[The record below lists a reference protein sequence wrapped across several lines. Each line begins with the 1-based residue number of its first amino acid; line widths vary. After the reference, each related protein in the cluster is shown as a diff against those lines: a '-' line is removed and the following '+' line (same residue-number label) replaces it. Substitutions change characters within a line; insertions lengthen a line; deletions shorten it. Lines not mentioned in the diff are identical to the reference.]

1 MTRFADILFNLMAL
15 FIAIYLGVDIFYR
28 FVDAQLL
35 TTKSTGTAAVAFS
48 TRIMEKQHPPA
59 HYEKISQRGLIGG
72 PAVSR
77 KEKAEEMGAEQIA
90 ALKPTSLNIVLLGT
104 VSGPQRVAFAVMEEK
119 KGKKKQGLYHTGDK
133 VQGAIIKQIL
143 RGKVILEV
151 RGKDEILEMEQAKTG
166 KRGSGRARSVS
177 RGDGYTI
184 TVGHDDLQKSLGN
197 INSLLTQVRIRPLI
211 KNGKP
216 DGLVLSHVKP
226 GSIFSK
232 LGLKNGD
239 VVKKIDDKEIKS
251 PDDAFAFYN
260 RLKSGAELSLEI
272 NRGSDTKT
280 LNYRFE

>member
-1 MTRFADILFNLMAL
+1 MTRFSEILFNLIAL
-15 FIAIYLGVDIFYR
+15 FIVVYVGVDIFYR
-28 FVDAQLL
+28 IMDAQLL
-35 TTKSTGTAAVAFS
+35 TVKSPETAAGTFS
-48 TRIMEKQHPPA
+48 TRTQEKQPPPV
-59 HYEKISQRGLIGG
+59 HYDKIAQRGLLGG
-72 PAVSR
+72 PAAGR
-77 KEKAEEMGAEQIA
+77 EEKPEEMGAEQIA

-119 KGKKKQGLYHTGDK
+119 GKRKQGLYQTGDM
-133 VQGAIIKQIL
+133 VQGALIKKVL
-143 RGKVILEV
+143 RGKVIIEV
-151 RGKDEILEMEQAKTG
+151 KGKDEILEMEQAKAG
-166 KRGSGRARSVS
+166 KRGGAGTGRRN
-177 RGDGYTI
+177 DGYTI
-184 TVGHDDLQKSLGN
+184 TVAHDDLQKSLGN

-239 VVKKIDDKEIKS
+239 VVKKIDDKLIKS

-272 NRGSDTKT
+272 KRGNKTKT

>member
-1 MTRFADILFNLMAL
+1 MTRFYDILFNLMAL

-28 FVDAQLL
+28 FMDAQML
-35 TTKSTGTAAVAFS
+35 TVKSTETAARTFT
-48 TRIMEKQHPPA
+48 TRTKEKQPPPA
-59 HYEKISQRGLIGG
+59 HYDKISQRGLLGG
-72 PAVSR
+72 PTVGR
-77 KEKAEEMGAEQIA
+77 EEKTEEMGAEQIA
-90 ALKPTSLNIVLLGT
+90 ALKPTRLNIVLMGT
-104 VSGPQRVAFAVMEEK
+104 VYGPERVAFAVMEEK
-119 KGKKKQGLYHTGDK
+119 GKKKQGLYQTGDK
-133 VQGAIIKQIL
+133 VQGAVIKKVL

-151 RGKDEILEMEQAKTG
+151 KGKDEILEMEQAKGG
-166 KRGSGRARSVS
+166 KRGSRGTGAGR

-239 VVKKIDDKEIKS
+239 VVKKIDNKEIKS

-260 RLKSGAELSLEI
+260 RLKSGAALSLEI
-272 NRGSDTKT
+272 DRGSDTKT

>member
-28 FVDAQLL
+28 FMDAQLL
-35 TTKSTGTAAVAFS
+35 TINSSETAAGTFS
-48 TRIMEKQHPPA
+48 SRTMEKQPPPA
-59 HYEKISQRGLIGG
+59 HYDKISQRGLIGG
-72 PAVSR
+72 PTVSR
-77 KEKAEEMGAEQIA
+77 EEKTEEMGEEQIA

-119 KGKKKQGLYHTGDK
+119 GKKRQGLYQTGDK
-133 VQGAIIKQIL
+133 VQGALIKKVM

-151 RGKDEILEMEQAKTG
+151 NGKDEILEMEQAKTG
-166 KRGSGRARSVS
+166 KRGSRGAGRRE
-177 RGDGYTI
+177 DEYTI
-184 TVGHDDLQKSLGN
+184 TVGRDDLQKSLGN

-226 GSIFSK
+226 GSIFAK

-239 VVKKIDDKEIKS
+239 VVKKIDNKEIKS

-272 NRGSDTKT
+272 GRGSETKT

>member
-1 MTRFADILFNLMAL
+1 MTRFYNILFNLMAL

-28 FVDAQLL
+28 FMDAQLL
-35 TTKSTGTAAVAFS
+35 TVNSPETAAGTFS
-48 TRIMEKQHPPA
+48 TRTMEKQPPPA
-59 HYEKISQRGLIGG
+59 HYDKISQRGLLGS
-72 PAVSR
+72 PTVDR
-77 KEKAEEMGAEQIA
+77 EEKAEEMGAEQIA

-104 VSGPQRVAFAVMEEK
+104 VYGPERVAFAVMEEK
-119 KGKKKQGLYHTGDK
+119 GKKKQGLYQTGDN
-133 VQGAIIKQIL
+133 VQGAVIKKVL

-151 RGKDEILEMEQAKTG
+151 KGKDEILEMEQAKTG
-166 KRGSGRARSVS
+166 KQGSRGAGAGS

-239 VVKKIDDKEIKS
+239 VVKKIDNKEIKS

-260 RLKSGAELSLEI
+260 RLKSGTELSLEI

>member
-1 MTRFADILFNLMAL
+1 MTRFYNILFNLMAL

-28 FVDAQLL
+28 FMDAQLL
-35 TTKSTGTAAVAFS
+35 TVNSPETAAGTFS
-48 TRIMEKQHPPA
+48 TRTKEKQPPPA
-59 HYEKISQRGLIGG
+59 HYDKISRRGLLGG
-72 PAVSR
+72 PSIDR
-77 KEKAEEMGAEQIA
+77 NEKTEEMGAEQIA
-90 ALKPTSLNIVLLGT
+90 ALKPTRLNIVLLGT
-104 VSGPQRVAFAVMEEK
+104 VYGPERVAFAVMEEK
-119 KGKKKQGLYHTGDK
+119 GKKKQGLYQTGDNI
-133 VQGAIIKQIL
+133 QGAVIKKVL

-151 RGKDEILEMEQAKTG
+151 KGKDEILEMEQAKTG
-166 KRGSGRARSVS
+166 KQGSRGTGAGNK
-177 RGDGYTI
+177 GDGYTI

-239 VVKKIDDKEIKS
+239 VVKKIDNKEIKS

>member
-1 MTRFADILFNLMAL
+1 M
-15 FIAIYLGVDIFYR
+15 
-28 FVDAQLL
+28 DAQLL
-35 TTKSTGTAAVAFS
+35 TINSSETAAGTFS
-48 TRIMEKQHPPA
+48 GRTMEKQPSPA
-59 HYEKISQRGLIGG
+59 HYDKISQRGLIGG
-72 PAVSR
+72 PTVSR
-77 KEKAEEMGAEQIA
+77 EEKTEEMAEEQIA

-104 VSGPQRVAFAVMEEK
+104 VSGPQRIAFAVMEE
-119 KGKKKQGLYHTGDK
+119 KGKKKQGLYQTGDK
-133 VQGAIIKQIL
+133 VQGAIIKKVL

-151 RGKDEILEMEQAKTG
+151 KGKDEILEMEQAKTG
-166 KRGSGRARSVS
+166 KRGAGRTGSGS

-239 VVKKIDDKEIKS
+239 VVKKIDNKEIKS

-260 RLKSGAELSLEI
+260 RLKSGTELSLEI

>member
-1 MTRFADILFNLMAL
+1 MTRFSEILFNLIAL
-15 FIAIYLGVDIFYR
+15 FIAVYMGVDIFYR
-28 FVDAQLL
+28 FMDAQLL
-35 TTKSTGTAAVAFS
+35 TVKSPETAAGTFR
-48 TRIMEKQHPPA
+48 TRAMEKQPSPA
-59 HYEKISQRGLIGG
+59 HYDKIGQRGLLGG
-72 PAVSR
+72 PDTGR
-77 KEKAEEMGAEQIA
+77 EEKTEEMGAEQIA

-119 KGKKKQGLYHTGDK
+119 GKKKQGLYQTGDM
-133 VQGAIIKQIL
+133 VQGALIKKVM

-151 RGKDEILEMEQAKTG
+151 KGKDEILEMEQAKTG
-166 KRGSGRARSVS
+166 KRGSRGAGAGR

-226 GSIFSK
+226 GSIFAK

-239 VVKKIDDKEIKS
+239 VVRKIDNKLIKS

-272 NRGSDTKT
+272 NRGSETKT

>member
-1 MTRFADILFNLMAL
+1 MTRFAEILFNLIAL
-15 FIAIYLGVDIFYR
+15 FVAVYIGVDIFYR
-28 FVDAQLL
+28 FVGAELL
-35 TTKSTGTAAVAFS
+35 TVTSPQTAAGTFS
-48 TRIMEKQHPPA
+48 ARATEKQPPLA
-59 HYEKISQRGLIGG
+59 RYAKISQRSLMGG
-72 PAVSR
+72 PTLER
-77 KEKAEEMGAEQIA
+77 EEKKEVIDEEQIA
-90 ALKPTSLNIVLLGT
+90 ALKPTSLSIVLLGT
-104 VSGPQRVAFAVMEEK
+104 VSGPERVAFAVMEEK
-119 KGKKKQGLYHTGDK
+119 GKKEQGLYQTGDEI
-133 VQGAIIKQIL
+133 QGARIKKVL

-151 RGKDEILEMEQAKTG
+151 KGKDEILEMEQAKAG
-166 KRGSGRARSVS
+166 KGKPGSAGAGR

-184 TVGHDDLQKSLGN
+184 TVAQDDLQKSLGN

-226 GSIFSK
+226 GSIFDK

-239 VVKKIDDKEIKS
+239 VVKKIDNKEIKS

-272 NRGSDTKT
+272 GRGSETKT

>member
-1 MTRFADILFNLMAL
+1 MTRLSEILFNLMAL
-15 FIAIYLGVDIFYR
+15 FIAVYMGVDIFYR
-28 FVDAQLL
+28 FMDAQLL
-35 TTKSTGTAAVAFS
+35 TVTSPETAAGTFS
-48 TRIMEKQHPPA
+48 ARAKEKQPPPA
-59 HYEKISQRGLIGG
+59 HYDKIGQRGLLGG
-72 PAVSR
+72 PTR
-77 KEKAEEMGAEQIA
+77 EREEKAEEMGAEQIA

-119 KGKKKQGLYHTGDK
+119 GKKKQGLYQTGDM
-133 VQGAIIKQIL
+133 VQGALIKKVL
-143 RGKVILEV
+143 RGKVIIEV
-151 RGKDEILEMEQAKTG
+151 KGKDEILEMEQAKTG
-166 KRGSGRARSVS
+166 KRGSRGTGAGRQD
-177 RGDGYTI
+177 DGYTI
-184 TVGHDDLQKSLGN
+184 TVGRNDLQKSLGN

-226 GSIFSK
+226 GSIFAK

-239 VVKKIDDKEIKS
+239 VVKKIDNKLIKS

-272 NRGSDTKT
+272 GRGNETKT

>member
-1 MTRFADILFNLMAL
+1 MTRFAEILFNLIAL
-15 FIAIYLGVDIFYR
+15 FIAVYMGVDIFYR
-28 FVDAQLL
+28 FMDAQLL
-35 TTKSTGTAAVAFS
+35 TVKSPETAAGTFRTQA
-48 TRIMEKQHPPA
+48 MEKQQPPA
-59 HYEKISQRGLIGG
+59 HYDKIGRRGLLGG
-72 PAVSR
+72 PTTGR
-77 KEKAEEMGAEQIA
+77 EEKSEEMGAEQIA
-90 ALKPTSLNIVLLGT
+90 ALKPTSLNMVLLGT

-119 KGKKKQGLYHTGDK
+119 GKKKQGLYQTGDM
-133 VQGAIIKQIL
+133 VQGALIKKVL

-151 RGKDEILEMEQAKTG
+151 KGKDEILEMEQAKTG
-166 KRGSGRARSVS
+166 KQGS
-177 RGDGYTI
+177 RGTGAGSKDDGYAI

-226 GSIFSK
+226 GSIFAK

-239 VVKKIDDKEIKS
+239 VVKKIDNKLIKS

-272 NRGSDTKT
+272 NRGSETKT

>member
-1 MTRFADILFNLMAL
+1 MTRFAEILFNLMAL
-15 FIAIYLGVDIFYR
+15 FIAVYMGVDIFYR

-35 TTKSTGTAAVAFS
+35 TVKSPETAAGTFR
-48 TRIMEKQHPPA
+48 TRTMEKQPPPA
-59 HYEKISQRGLIGG
+59 HYDKISQRGLLGG
-72 PAVSR
+72 PATGPE
-77 KEKAEEMGAEQIA
+77 EKTEEMGAEQIA

-119 KGKKKQGLYHTGDK
+119 GKKKQGLYQTGDM
-133 VQGAIIKQIL
+133 VQGALIKKVL
-143 RGKVILEV
+143 RGKVIIEV
-151 RGKDEILEMEQAKTG
+151 KGKDEILEMEQAKTG
-166 KRGSGRARSVS
+166 KRGP
-177 RGDGYTI
+177 RGTGAGSKDDGYTI

-226 GSIFSK
+226 GSIFAK

-239 VVKKIDDKEIKS
+239 VVKKIDNKLIKS

-272 NRGSDTKT
+272 NRGSETKT

>member
-1 MTRFADILFNLMAL
+1 MTRFTEILFNLIAL
-15 FIAIYLGVDIFYR
+15 FVAVYIGVDISYR

-35 TTKSTGTAAVAFS
+35 AVTSPETPAATFSARTT
-48 TRIMEKQHPPA
+48 EKQPPLA
-59 HYEKISQRGLIGG
+59 RYAKISERALMGG
-72 PAVSR
+72 PTLER
-77 KEKAEEMGAEQIA
+77 EEKKEEMGEEQIA
-90 ALKPTSLNIVLLGT
+90 ALKPTRLNIVLLGT
-104 VSGPQRVAFAVMEEK
+104 VSGPERVAFAVIDE
-119 KGKKKQGLYHTGDK
+119 KGKKKQGLYQIGDPI
-133 VQGAIIKQIL
+133 QGALIKKVL

-151 RGKDEILEMEQAKTG
+151 KGKDEILEMEQAKTG
-166 KRGSGRARSVS
+166 KGKTRGVGG

-184 TVGHDDLQKSLGN
+184 TVAQDDLRKSLGN

-226 GSIFSK
+226 GSIFDK

-239 VVKKIDDKEIKS
+239 VVKKIDNKEIKS

-272 NRGSDTKT
+272 GRGSETKT

>member
-35 TTKSTGTAAVAFS
+35 TINSTETAAATFS
-48 TRIMEKQHPPA
+48 TRIVEKQHPPA

-77 KEKAEEMGAEQIA
+77 TEKVEEMGAEQIA
-90 ALKPTSLNIVLLGT
+90 ALKPTRLNIVLLGT
-104 VSGPQRVAFAVMEEK
+104 VSGPQRISFAVMEE

-133 VQGAIIKQIL
+133 VQGAIIKQVL

-166 KRGSGRARSVS
+166 KRRSGRTGSGS

-239 VVKKIDDKEIKS
+239 IVKKIDNKEIKS